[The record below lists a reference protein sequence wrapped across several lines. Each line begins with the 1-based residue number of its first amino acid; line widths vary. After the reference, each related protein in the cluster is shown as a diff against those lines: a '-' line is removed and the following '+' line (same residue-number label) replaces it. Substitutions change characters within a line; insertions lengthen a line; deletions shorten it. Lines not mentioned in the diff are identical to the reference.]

1 MRFHLL
7 VGCIAI
13 FLMATLT
20 TASIDAQTFPSNTVK
35 LKNDSGDHFNR
46 GDSPAVVWTE
56 VIKVPKAKWLRLE
69 FDRIVLAHDPDG
81 NTSSTLR
88 ITSLKDRSVQN
99 LDAKTAAQWQKTSA
113 YFNGNAVKIE
123 LIAYPNGRLNRIKLA
138 SAQAGEVPV
147 RGERS
152 ICDDI
157 DDRALSNDPRVGRT
171 VPGGCT
177 AWLFNDERDCML
189 TAGHCASST
198 SVIEFN
204 VPISNSDGSYNHPG
218 PEDQYPVDPASM
230 QFENAGVGSD
240 WCYFGCFE
248 NSNTGLTAFE
258 AQGSSFALEL
268 PQPVNA
274 SDIIRITG
282 YGTTSAPVD
291 GSLNGSQKTHI
302 GPHNSFSGEALT
314 YRTDTTGGNSGS
326 PVILDNNGTAI
337 GIHTHGGCSNG
348 GGGANSG
355 TGANDANWQ
364 AALAN
369 PLGVCRDVEEIQFPS
384 GRPARIDP
392 AGGTVMPVSVVSGGS
407 LPATGTGMLHY
418 DVGNGFVAVPMPET
432 SLNNYEA
439 VFPATPCGT
448 IVNFYVSVESTDG
461 DEFTSPID
469 APGSFFSVL
478 SATETVIGFEDDFE
492 LNMGWTVSG
501 DALDGQWQRGVPAG
515 GGDRGDP
522 GADGDGSGSCFVT
535 DNVAGNSDVDDGSTI
550 LTSPVFD
557 PAAGPGQDVVF
568 ELLSLVPQLF
578 WRVTSRGHFRH

>member
-258 AQGSSFALEL
+258 ARGSSFALEL

-274 SDIIRITG
+274 SDIVRITG

-384 GRPARIDP
+384 GRPARFDP
-392 AGGTVMPVSVVSGGS
+392 AG
-407 LPATGTGMLHY
+407 
-418 DVGNGFVAVPMPET
+418 
-432 SLNNYEA
+432 
-439 VFPATPCGT
+439 
-448 IVNFYVSVESTDG
+448 
-461 DEFTSPID
+461 
-469 APGSFFSVL
+469 
-478 SATETVIGFEDDFE
+478 
-492 LNMGWTVSG
+492 
-501 DALDGQWQRGVPAG
+501 
-515 GGDRGDP
+515 
-522 GADGDGSGSCFVT
+522 
-535 DNVAGNSDVDDGSTI
+535 
-550 LTSPVFD
+550 
-557 PAAGPGQDVVF
+557 
-568 ELLSLVPQLF
+568 
-578 WRVTSRGHFRH
+578 